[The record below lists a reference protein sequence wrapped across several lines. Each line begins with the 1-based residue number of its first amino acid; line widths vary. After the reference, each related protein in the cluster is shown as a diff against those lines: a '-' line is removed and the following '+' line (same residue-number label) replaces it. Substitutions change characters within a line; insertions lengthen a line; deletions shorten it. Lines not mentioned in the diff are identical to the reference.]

1 MSERSSAI
9 RQLVALF
16 VLSAVSLALPLF
28 APFDPLLVITEAR
41 LQPPSP
47 EHLLGTDELGRDIL
61 SRVLW
66 GTATT
71 VTVSVVSLISALLIG
86 VIAGAVAGYY
96 YQRWPDRLIM
106 WIADVLSA
114 IPFLVFVAG
123 VLAIWGGGLLKAY
136 VLLTLVMWTNSARQ
150 VRGEVIKIMPL
161 DWVAAD
167 RVAGLSEANILFRK
181 VLPKCIS
188 PAVLFSLSYLP
199 DIVALEA
206 GLSFLG
212 LGLQPPEP
220 GLGKMIFDGIS
231 YSGSAWW
238 ISLAPASMLV
248 LIVVFARALGNP
260 SAKGKARFLG
270 GMGIGRNRT

>member
-1 MSERSSAI
+1 
-9 RQLVALF
+9 LVALLA
-16 VLSAVSLALPLF
+16 LSAISLSLPLF
-28 APFDPLLVITEAR
+28 APWDPLLVITEAR
-41 LQPPSP
+41 LQPPSQ

-71 VTVSVVSLISALLIG
+71 VTVSVVSLISALLVG
-86 VIAGAVAGYY
+86 VLAGAIAGYF

-114 IPFLVFVAG
+114 IPFLIFVAG
-123 VLAIWGGGLLKAY
+123 VLAIWGVGLIKAY
-136 VLLTLVMWTNSARQ
+136 AVLTLVMWTNSARQ
-150 VRGEVIKIMPL
+150 VRGEVVKIMPL

-167 RVAGLSEANILFRK
+167 RVAGLPEANILFRK
-181 VLPKCIS
+181 VLPKCLA

-199 DIVALEA
+199 DIIALEA

-220 GLGKMIFDGIS
+220 GLGKMIFDGINFM
-231 YSGSAWW
+231 GSAWW

-248 LIVVFARALGNP
+248 LIVVFARVLGNTR
-260 SAKGKARFLG
+260 K
-270 GMGIGRNRT
+270 